1 MTLVTEPLAGQH
13 GQPTPDTRLASP
25 AEIGALI
32 RQRRRDMKLT
42 QAGLAGISGV
52 SHKFVNEVE
61 QGKATAE
68 IGKIMTV
75 LQMLGVDL
83 YGRVR

>member
-1 MTLVTEPLAGQH
+1 MTLLTKPLADQH
-13 GQPTPDTRLASP
+13 GQPTPGTRLASP

-32 RQRRRDMKLT
+32 RERRKDMKLT

-61 QGKATAE
+61 RGKATAE
-68 IGKIMTV
+68 IGRIMAV